1 MISETVLV
9 APDAFKGTLTAPRVA
24 AAIGRGLRFGKRL
37 QTDLCPVADGG
48 EGTTQMLLD
57 HLGGTTRTETVR
69 DPLGRLVQAR
79 FALLGDGD
87 TAALDVAEASGL
99 SMISEAERDPLRAS
113 SSGTGELMLAA
124 AHSGVATILLAAGG
138 SASSDGGA
146 GAIEA
151 IEAGGGLGSVALVV
165 LCDVRSAFERAA
177 ALYGPQKGADRR
189 AVARLAKRLER
200 LAERLPRDPRGLPMS
215 GAAGGLAGGLWATF
229 GAQLKAG
236 APYLLDAVDFD
247 RRMRS
252 ARAVVLGEGRLDSG
266 TLEGKALFEA
276 ATRAR
281 QAGVPAYAVVA
292 DDAIDA
298 FQARIMDLQL
308 VLEATDERAL
318 RAAGRKL
325 TRFV

>member
-1 MISETVLV
+1 VISETVLV
-9 APDAFKGTLTAPRVA
+9 APDAFKGTLCAPRVA
-24 AAIGRGLRFGKRL
+24 AAIGRGLRFGRRL

-48 EGTTQMLLD
+48 EGSTQMLLD
-57 HLGGTTRTETVR
+57 QLGGAMRTETVR
-69 DPLGRLVQAR
+69 DPLGREVEAR
-79 FALLGDGD
+79 FALLGEGD

-99 SMISEAERDPLRAS
+99 QRISEAERDPVRAS
-113 SSGTGELMLAA
+113 SAGTGELILAA
-124 AHSGVATILLAAGG
+124 ARSGAGTILLAAGG
-138 SASSDGGA
+138 SATSDGGA

-151 IEAGGGLGSVALVV
+151 IEAGGGLGSAALVV
-165 LCDVRSAFERAA
+165 LCDVRSTFEQAA
-177 ALYGPQKGADRR
+177 VMYGPQKGADGP
-189 AVARLAKRLER
+189 AVARLSKRLER
-200 LAERLPRDPRGLPMS
+200 LAERLARDPRGVPMG

-236 APYLLDAVDFD
+236 APYLLNAVDFD

-252 ARAVVLGEGRLDSG
+252 ARAVVLGEGRLDRG
-266 TLEGKALFEA
+266 TLEGKVLFEA

-308 VLEATDERAL
+308 ILRAGDERAL
-318 RAAGRKL
+318 QAAGRRL
-325 TRFV
+325 TRIV

>member
-1 MISETVLV
+1 VISETVLV
-9 APDAFKGTLTAPRVA
+9 APDAFKGTLCAPRVA
-24 AAIGRGLRFGKRL
+24 AAIGRGLRWGKRL

-48 EGTTQMLLD
+48 EGSTQMLLD
-57 HLGGTTRTETVR
+57 HLGGATYTETVR
-69 DPLGRLVQAR
+69 DPLGRRVEAR

-87 TAALDVAEASGL
+87 TAALDVAQASGL
-99 SMISEAERDPLRAS
+99 HRISEAQRDPWRAS
-113 SSGTGELMLAA
+113 SAGTGELILAA
-124 AHSGVATILLAAGG
+124 ARSGAGTILLAAGG

-151 IEAGGGLGSVALVV
+151 IQAGGGLASAALVV
-165 LCDVRSAFERAA
+165 LCDVRSTFEQAA
-177 ALYGPQKGADRR
+177 TLYGPQKGADGR
-189 AVARLAKRLER
+189 AVARLGKRLER
-200 LAERLPRDPRGLPMS
+200 LAERLARDPRGVPMS

-236 APYLLDAVDFD
+236 APYLLDAVEFD

-252 ARAVVLGEGRLDSG
+252 ARAVVLGEGRLDRG
-266 TLEGKALFEA
+266 TLEGKVLFEA

-281 QAGVPAYAVVA
+281 QAGVPAYAVVG

-308 VLEATDERAL
+308 ILQASDEQAL
-318 RAAGRKL
+318 QAAGRKL
-325 TRFV
+325 TRIV

>member
-1 MISETVLV
+1 VISETVLV
-9 APDAFKGTLTAPRVA
+9 APDAFKGTLCAPRVA
-24 AAIGRGLRFGKRL
+24 AAIGRGLRWGKRL

-48 EGTTQMLLD
+48 EGSTQMLLD
-57 HLGGTTRTETVR
+57 HLGGATRTETVS
-69 DPLGRLVQAR
+69 DPLGRQIKAR

-99 SMISEAERDPLRAS
+99 GLISEAEWDPWRAS
-113 SSGTGELMLAA
+113 SAGTGELVLAA
-124 AHSGVATILLAAGG
+124 ARSGAGTILLAAGG
-138 SASSDGGA
+138 SACSDGGA

-151 IEAGGGLGSVALVV
+151 IEAGGGLGAAALVV
-165 LCDVRSAFERAA
+165 LCDVRSTFEQAA
-177 ALYGPQKGADRR
+177 ALYGPQKGADGRT
-189 AVARLAKRLER
+189 VARLSKRLER
-200 LAERLPRDPRGLPMS
+200 LAERLARDPRGVPMG

-247 RRMRS
+247 RRMRR
-252 ARAVVLGEGRLDSG
+252 ARAVVLGEGRLDRG
-266 TLEGKALFEA
+266 TLEGKVLFEA

-308 VLEATDERAL
+308 ILKAGDERAL
-318 RAAGRKL
+318 QAAGRKL
-325 TRFV
+325 TRIV

>member
-146 GAIEA
+146 GAI
-151 IEAGGGLGSVALVV
+151 
-165 LCDVRSAFERAA
+165 
-177 ALYGPQKGADRR
+177 
-189 AVARLAKRLER
+189 
-200 LAERLPRDPRGLPMS
+200 
-215 GAAGGLAGGLWATF
+215 
-229 GAQLKAG
+229 
-236 APYLLDAVDFD
+236 
-247 RRMRS
+247 
-252 ARAVVLGEGRLDSG
+252 
-266 TLEGKALFEA
+266 
-276 ATRAR
+276 
-281 QAGVPAYAVVA
+281 
-292 DDAIDA
+292 
-298 FQARIMDLQL
+298 
-308 VLEATDERAL
+308 
-318 RAAGRKL
+318 
-325 TRFV
+325 